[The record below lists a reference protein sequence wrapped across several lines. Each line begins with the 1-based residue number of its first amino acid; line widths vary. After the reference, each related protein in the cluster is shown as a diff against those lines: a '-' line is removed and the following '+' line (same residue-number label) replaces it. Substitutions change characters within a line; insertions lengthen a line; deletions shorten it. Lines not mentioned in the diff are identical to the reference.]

1 MFPHSERSAGLTS
14 RTGVKEALG
23 ICAMEPVNGN
33 NHFNHGKFKKDLL
46 TPTLKNKQKN
56 WSHRCLKKATE
67 TFQQESVL
75 CSWQEEGIEM
85 KWCLCVCVHV
95 CGEWA
100 VRVTKER
107 SVS

>member
-1 MFPHSERSAGLTS
+1 
-14 RTGVKEALG
+14 
-23 ICAMEPVNGN
+23 MEPVNGN

-46 TPTLKNKQKN
+46 TSTLKNKQKN

-85 KWCLCVCVHV
+85 KWCLCVCA
-95 CGEWA
+95 CMWRMGGESDK
-100 VRVTKER
+100 RER